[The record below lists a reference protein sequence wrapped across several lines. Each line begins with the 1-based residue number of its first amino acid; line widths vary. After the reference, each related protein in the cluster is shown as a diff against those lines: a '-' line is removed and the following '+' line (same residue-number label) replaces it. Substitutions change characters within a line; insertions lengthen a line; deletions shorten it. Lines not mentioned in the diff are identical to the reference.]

1 MSRRRTIDAYRLT
14 LAGFVGFLAGV
25 ILTVAVLRD
34 LAEPRREQTV
44 LETPASP
51 ASSTTADRD
60 RTVRDTVEPAVLAP
74 KPPPRLEIDPIADLR
89 DRQLLVPVLG
99 LPRTELRASFDEQRG
114 SDRKHEALDILADR
128 NTPVIAVEAG
138 TIARLFSSDRGGITV
153 YQFDPTSTYVYY
165 YAHLERYAAGLAEGA
180 RVNAGQVLGYV
191 GTSGNAPKE
200 TPHLH
205 FAIFKLTE
213 KKRWWEGVP
222 IDPFLVLR

>member
-34 LAEPRREQTV
+34 LAKPRREQTL
-44 LETPASP
+44 LEAPASP
-51 ASSTTADRD
+51 TSPTADRD
-60 RTVRDTVEPAVLAP
+60 RTVRDTVEPAVLAS
-74 KPPPRLEIDPIADLR
+74 KPPPRFEGDPVADLR

-99 LPRTELRASFDEQRG
+99 VARTQLRASFDEQRG

-128 NTPVIAVEAG
+128 HTPVIAVEAG
-138 TIARLFSSDRGGITV
+138 TIARLFSSERGGITV
-153 YQFDPTSTYVYY
+153 YQFDPTTSYVYY
-165 YAHLERYAAGLAEGA
+165 YAHLERYAAGLEEGA

-191 GTSGNAPKE
+191 GTSGNAPKD

-205 FAIFKLTE
+205 FAIFKLSE
-213 KKRWWEGVP
+213 KKRWWEGAP
-222 IDPFLVLR
+222 IDPFVVLH